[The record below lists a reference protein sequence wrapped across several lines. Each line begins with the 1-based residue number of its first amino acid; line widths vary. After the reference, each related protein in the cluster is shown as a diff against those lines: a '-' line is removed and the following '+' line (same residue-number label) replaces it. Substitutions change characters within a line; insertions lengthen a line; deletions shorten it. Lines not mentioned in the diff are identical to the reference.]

1 MKIGRNDLCPCG
13 SGLKYKKCCMKTKST
28 TDSEKKELSVNE
40 ILSFLEIGLKNIN
53 SVNKE
58 VANISI
64 KKIKLLNGKTLEC
77 QFYAKTE
84 NSIDVKT
91 EISSIMGALHGFFKD
106 DSFKNM
112 RLNYYAVR
120 AYDKSDI
127 EIMYAISSK
136 EAAALIGNGKAIDW
150 MKSTLFQENTK
161 DYRLA
166 IAKRQISEIEN
177 ALRKI
182 IVNRLSL
189 KHGSDWFRISLG
201 NKLFESVKGVYKNQF
216 GEDIEDGNVLIEYTF
231 VLQLKKIICT
241 NWKDFSD
248 LFANKIKF
256 EEFIVELNEI
266 RREEAHNR
274 DISVNDLDRLKII
287 YEFMLPGIIEKYPE
301 IIPSYLIDNWKIQL
315 KEIMLPKPDLP
326 YSDSE
331 VLNESNQQLKL
342 IKSVANLQG
351 LIDYIKNKEE
361 RIKSVVVPVQK
372 KKTHEDLLTIL
383 SHYRLLHEELL
394 ECGKTGVLSVV
405 EDKQKEIDEYS
416 KKLHEFSEKYVFEE
430 S

>member
-1 MKIGRNDLCPCG
+1 MKTGRNDICPCG
-13 SGLKYKKCCMKTKST
+13 SGLKYKKCCMKNKSVSDT
-28 TDSEKKELSVNE
+28 EKKEFSVNE
-40 ILSFLEIGLKNIN
+40 IISFLELGLKNIN
-53 SVNKE
+53 SVNKD
-58 VANISI
+58 VANISV

-77 QFYAKTE
+77 QFFAESE

-91 EISSIMGALHGFFKD
+91 EISSVMGALHGFFKD
-106 DSFKNM
+106 DSFENM
-112 RLNYYAVR
+112 RLDYYAVQ
-120 AYDKSDI
+120 AYDKSDT

-136 EAAALIGNGKAIDW
+136 ESAALIGNGKAIDW
-150 MKSTLFQENTK
+150 LKSTLIQENTK

-166 IAKRQISEIEN
+166 IAKRQISDIEN
-177 ALRKI
+177 ALRKV

-189 KHGSDWFRISLG
+189 KHGSEWFEISLG

-216 GEDIEDGNVLIEYTF
+216 GEEIEDGNVLIEYTF

-248 LFANKIKF
+248 LFESKIKF

-274 DISVNDLDRLKII
+274 DISVNDLDRLKTV
-287 YEFMLPGIIEKYPE
+287 YEFMLLGVTEKYPD
-301 IIPSYLIDNWKIQL
+301 IIPTYLIDHWKIQL
-315 KEIMLPKPDLP
+315 KEIMLPKSDLP

-331 VLNESNQQLKL
+331 VLDENNQQLKL
-342 IKSVANLQG
+342 VKSVANLQG
-351 LIDYIKNKEE
+351 LISHIHDKEE
-361 RIKSVVVPVQK
+361 KLKSVVVPIQK
-372 KKTHEDLLTIL
+372 KKTHEELLNIL
-383 SHYRLLHEELL
+383 LNYRILHEELL

-405 EDKQKEIDEYS
+405 VDKQKEIDEYS
-416 KKLHEFSEKYVFEE
+416 KKLHEFSDKYVFEE